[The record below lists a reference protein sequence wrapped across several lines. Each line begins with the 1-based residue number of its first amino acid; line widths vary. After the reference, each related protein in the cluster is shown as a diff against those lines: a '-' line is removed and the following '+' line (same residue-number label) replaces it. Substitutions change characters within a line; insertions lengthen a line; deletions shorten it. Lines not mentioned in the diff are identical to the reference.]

1 MELRPGTA
9 SIVAALDGYEWHDAD
24 WIDARETAPHHLQPI
39 NIYEVH
45 PGSWRRDY
53 DREPQ
58 FLNWR
63 ELADE
68 LIPYAK
74 DQGYTHLEL
83 MGVAEHPF
91 DGSWGYQ
98 VVGYYAPSSRF
109 GTPQDFMH
117 FVDRCHQAG
126 LGVIIDWVPAHFPR
140 DEHGL
145 ANFDGSSLYEHS
157 DPRLGEHADWGT
169 KIFNYGRH
177 EVRNFLVANALYWID
192 RYHVDGLRV
201 DAVASMLY
209 LDYSRKAGEWV
220 PNRYG
225 GRENLDAIEFLRQ
238 LNIAIGRDYPGV
250 MTFAEESTAFP
261 GVTQPAHLGGL
272 GFHFKWNMGWMN
284 DTLRYVEHDPVHRRF
299 HHSLVTFSFVYAWSE
314 KFVLPIS
321 HDEVVHG
328 KGSLLDK
335 MPGDEWQKR
344 ANYRWF
350 RAYMTA
356 HPGQEAAVHGRASS
370 GSGSEWRERAFA
382 RLAPARAA
390 RAPRAARPE
399 PRPEP
404 PLSRESGAARQ
415 RHRPRGVRVDRPAQ
429 RRPERVRVPAPRR
442 RCTRT
447 GRRCCACSTARRCR
461 ARTTGSACPR
471 RGTYRKV
478 LDTDAARYGGSG
490 FNQQERVVTQT
501 GTVPGL
507 PVPHPARPAA
517 ARRAVLRARRLSS
530 PMDRVRPLHAGRH
543 DARPCTGR
551 APPRSRLAAAAR
563 RKLDRAR
570 HQFRGLLRARGS
582 RRALSVRCQRSRRNR
597 ATRHCRR
604 APATCG
610 TASCRRASAARGCST
625 AIACTGPTIRRAAM
639 RFNPAKLLVDPCA
652 QSLRGDV
659 RVAPVTARRRARPR
673 RPAVVRR
680 QRAARAARRSG
691 RRQLRL
697 GERALAERAVARH
710 DRLRSCTSRAS
721 RSGIPAVPPHLRGKY
736 LGLAQPAVIEYLK
749 RLGVT
754 TIELMPVQAFVS
766 EQFLAERGLANYWGY
781 NSLAWFAPE
790 PRYAV
795 DGRGHRVQD
804 DGARAARGRASR
816 SFSTS
821 CSITRPRATST
832 DRR

>member
-24 WIDARETAPHHLQPI
+24 WIDARRTAPHHLQPI

-53 DREPQ
+53 GREPQ

-63 ELADE
+63 EIADE

-109 GTPQDFMH
+109 GTPQDFMA

-140 DEHGL
+140 DDHGL

-238 LNIAIGRDYPGV
+238 LNTAIGRDYPGV

-356 HPGQEAAVHGRASS
+356 HPGKKLLFM
-370 GSGSEWRERAFA
+370 GSEFGQWQEWREQHSLDWHLLEKPEHRGLLDLNRELNLLYRDNPVLHASDTDPAGFSWIDLHNGEQSIFAFL
-382 RLAPARAA
+382 RRS
-390 RAPRAARPE
+390 PRHPE
-399 PRPEP
+399 RP
-404 PLSRESGAARQ
+404 PLLCVFNCTPV
-415 RHRPRGVRVDRPAQ
+415 PRDAYWLGV
-429 RRPERVRVPAPRR
+429 PEA
-442 RCTRT
+442 
-447 GRRCCACSTARRCR
+447 
-461 ARTTGSACPR
+461 
-471 RGTYRKV
+471 GTYRKV
-478 LDTDAARYGGSG
+478 FDTDAARFGGTDY
-490 FNQQERVVTQT
+490 NRQDRVV
-501 GTVPGL
+501 
-507 PVPHPARPAA
+507 
-517 ARRAVLRARRLSS
+517 
-530 PMDRVRPLHAGRH
+530 
-543 DARPCTGR
+543 
-551 APPRSRLAAAAR
+551 
-563 RKLDRAR
+563 
-570 HQFRGLLRARGS
+570 
-582 RRALSVRCQRSRRNR
+582 
-597 ATRHCRR
+597 
-604 APATCG
+604 
-610 TASCRRASAARGCST
+610 
-625 AIACTGPTIRRAAM
+625 
-639 RFNPAKLLVDPCA
+639 
-652 QSLRGDV
+652 
-659 RVAPVTARRRARPR
+659 
-673 RPAVVRR
+673 
-680 QRAARAARRSG
+680 
-691 RRQLRL
+691 
-697 GERALAERAVARH
+697 
-710 DRLRSCTSRAS
+710 
-721 RSGIPAVPPHLRGKY
+721 
-736 LGLAQPAVIEYLK
+736 AQPAPCQGYPCHI
-749 RLGVT
+749 RLNLAPLGALFF
-754 TIELMPVQAFVS
+754 EL
-766 EQFLAERGLANYWGY
+766 
-781 NSLAWFAPE
+781 
-790 PRYAV
+790 
-795 DGRGHRVQD
+795 
-804 DGARAARGRASR
+804 
-816 SFSTS
+816 
-821 CSITRPRATST
+821 
-832 DRR
+832 DR